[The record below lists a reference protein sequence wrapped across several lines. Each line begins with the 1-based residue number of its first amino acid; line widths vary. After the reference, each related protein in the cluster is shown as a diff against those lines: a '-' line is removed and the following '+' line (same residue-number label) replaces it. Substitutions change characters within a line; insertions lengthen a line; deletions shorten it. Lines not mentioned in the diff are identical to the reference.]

1 MTIQIFIEFLRWF
14 DMKMNGRKVALLIDN
29 FSAHQAAAAEIL
41 ASQQLLQSTLIIWLP
56 ANSLEAVLGQ
66 IYPV

>member
-1 MTIQIFIEFLRWF
+1 MTIQFFIEFLRWF

>member
-41 ASQQLLQSTLIIWLP
+41 ASQQLLQNTLIIWLP